1 MMRDI
6 CTVRGMPTIHTIV
19 WIVGWKRDERDD
31 EEGWM
36 SEREYGQ
43 RFRGAR

>member
-1 MMRDI
+1 MREYMRDAH
-6 CTVRGMPTIHTIV
+6 HTIV
-19 WIVGWKRDERDD
+19 WIVGGKRDERDD

-36 SEREYGQ
+36 REREYGQ

>member
-19 WIVGWKRDERDD
+19 WIVGRKRDD

-36 SEREYGQ
+36 REREYG
-43 RFRGAR
+43 